1 MTLDIEGQHDLKD
14 ILIEP
19 ILNGKAD
26 LAIRSRFLSCEVPK
40 LREIAIKTIRKASI
54 VKKVVKPAFRRLKG
68 KLKMPRFY
76 ICLFKSAYLRL
87 FYMNW

>member
-54 VKKVVKPAFRRLKG
+54 VRKLLNQLFAGLKG
-68 KLKMPRFY
+68 
-76 ICLFKSAYLRL
+76 
-87 FYMNW
+87 N